1 MAGLLDY
8 QQPEQSAPGTLGNL
22 TPQQI
27 GLLNAGLSMLSAP
40 KYASIGNGLVRGT
53 SLGERVGPGIQQG
66 LTALQ
71 QAQQDQHERAIQQAQ
86 MAQSFVKA
94 KQEQDKLAKQEMLH
108 KELGS
113 LDVNDINGLKKVL
126 LKYSTNPAEILK
138 SLLPDA
144 NKSTYEFLNT
154 DQGIVKGN
162 KSTGAIERAML
173 DNAIVRNSN
182 ASPELQGQIASAKTH
197 GSEMQK
203 LFKTTDSN
211 GNEIF
216 PTGAEVSNGNDIY
229 SRIADAV
236 LPNLIQTE
244 SSGNPN
250 AVSPKGAIGL
260 TQVMPETAANPGY
273 GVKPMQDNSPEEQK
287 RFGRDY
293 LAAMLKA
300 NGGDIHKALSAYN
313 AGQGNQ
319 AAAGDYSRKVFGQ
332 SEAQKQQIK
341 TDAAIEEF
349 KAKETAKQEI
359 AQNDPIKLK
368 AASDLNGILDSLS
381 GHYDALDKINAIQNP
396 RKGVIDNLKAGLAS
410 SDIGQYIAN
419 KAGTPGASERNS
431 IDNIRSTLV
440 PVIMKASGM
449 TGSQIN
455 SDAELQQFLKSLTN
469 PKGDIKS
476 VKEQIDLI
484 RKRYA
489 GGADAKPTDNGGWSI
504 KRVK

>member
-8 QQPEQSAPGTLGNL
+8 QQPEQAAPGTFGNL

-27 GLLNAGLSMLSAP
+27 GLLNAGLSMMSAP

-53 SLGERVGPGIQQG
+53 SFGERVGPGIQQG
-66 LTALQ
+66 LASLQ
-71 QAQQDQHERAIQQAQ
+71 QAQQDQHERAMQQAQ

-108 KELGS
+108 KELSS
-113 LDVNDINGLKKVL
+113 LQPTDINGIKKAL
-126 LKYSTNPAEILK
+126 MKYSTDPKE
-138 SLLPDA
+138 LLQMLAPDA
-144 NKSTYEFLNT
+144 NRSTYEFLNT

-162 KSTGAIERAML
+162 KSTGALERAL
-173 DNAIVRNSN
+173 IDNGIVRNSN

-203 LFKTTDSN
+203 LFKTTDAN

-250 AVSPKGAIGL
+250 AISPKGAVGL
-260 TQVMPETAANPGY
+260 TQIMPETAANPGY
-273 GVKPMQDNSPEEQK
+273 GVKPLQDNSPEEQK

-341 TDAAIEEF
+341 TDAAIAEQ
-349 KAKETAKQEI
+349 KAKNDLEIQKTQNEKMAGIKYNAEQASPLLEKALELLPKAVSGGGDTALNSTLEFMGISTDKSKAQAQLNAVANDLTSKVPKAPGAQSDIELKYAQKQAGDLANSMLPAETRMAAAKYLYERNQKILRGEEV
-359 AQNDPIKLK
+359 QPPNESYKN
-368 AASDLNGILDSLS
+368 SDLE
-381 GHYDALDKINAIQNP
+381 AL
-396 RKGVIDNLKAGLAS
+396 R
-410 SDIGQYIAN
+410 
-419 KAGTPGASERNS
+419 
-431 IDNIRSTLV
+431 
-440 PVIMKASGM
+440 
-449 TGSQIN
+449 
-455 SDAELQQFLKSLTN
+455 
-469 PKGDIKS
+469 
-476 VKEQIDLI
+476 
-484 RKRYA
+484 
-489 GGADAKPTDNGGWSI
+489 AKYYG
-504 KRVK
+504 K

>member
-1 MAGLLDY
+1 MGILDY
-8 QQPEQSAPGTLGNL
+8 QQPEQAAPGTLGNL

-40 KYASIGNGLVRGT
+40 KYAPIGNGLVRGT
-53 SLGERVGPGIQQG
+53 SLGERIGPGIQQG

-71 QAQQDQHERAIQQAQ
+71 QAQQDQHERAMQQAQ
-86 MAQSFVKA
+86 MTQSFVKA

-113 LDVNDINGLKKVL
+113 LQPTDINGIKKAL
-126 LKYSTNPAEILK
+126 MKYSTDPKE
-138 SLLPDA
+138 LLSMLAPSA
-144 NKSTYEFLNT
+144 NET
-154 DQGIVKGN
+154 Q
-162 KSTGAIERAML
+162 
-173 DNAIVRNSN
+173 IVRT
-182 ASPELQGQIASAKTH
+182 ADGAFRVPKTMGAQPEQIMFNGKPLIVSGDNVDLQQTLSGAKTH

-203 LFKTTDSN
+203 LFRTTDTN

-250 AVSPKGAIGL
+250 AVSHKGAIGL

-341 TDAAIEEF
+341 TDAAIAEQ
-349 KAKETAKQEI
+349 KAKNDLEIQKTQNEKMAGIKYNAEQASPLLEKAMELLPKAVSGGGDTALNSTLEFMGISTDKSKAQAQLNAVANDLTSKVPKAPGAQSDIELKYAQKQAGDLANSMLPAETRLAAAKYLYERNQKILRGEEV
-359 AQNDPIKLK
+359 APPEQKSTVIK
-368 AASDLNGILDSLS
+368 
-381 GHYDALDKINAIQNP
+381 YDA
-396 RKGVIDNLKAGLAS
+396 
-410 SDIGQYIAN
+410 
-419 KAGTPGASERNS
+419 
-431 IDNIRSTLV
+431 
-440 PVIMKASGM
+440 
-449 TGSQIN
+449 
-455 SDAELQQFLKSLTN
+455 
-469 PKGDIKS
+469 
-476 VKEQIDLI
+476 
-484 RKRYA
+484 
-489 GGADAKPTDNGGWSI
+489 NGN
-504 KRVK
+504 RVK